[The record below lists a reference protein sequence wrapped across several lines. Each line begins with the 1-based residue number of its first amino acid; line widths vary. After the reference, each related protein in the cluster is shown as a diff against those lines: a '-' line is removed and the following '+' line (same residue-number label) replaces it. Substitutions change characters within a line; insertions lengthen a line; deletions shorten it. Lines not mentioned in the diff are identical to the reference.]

1 MVPPLP
7 FMERGLGGEVH
18 KKLLSNYNPVS
29 PADRA
34 DSRRLYA
41 KTGWERTKYPNT
53 RTPEHLNTI
62 AFNLRSLTHLH
73 SPCLTPPHTSFLG
86 AAGSPHTS
94 FVVAASLLPSQR
106 GRYIFLYKES
116 TG

>member
-73 SPCLTPPHTSFLG
+73 SPCLTPPSPLLTS
-86 AAGSPHTS
+86 H
-94 FVVAASLLPSQR
+94 R
-106 GRYIFLYKES
+106 GRYIFLIKES